1 MLVHP
6 CWVSKSE
13 DDSRLGSRAQGDD
26 TAAAASTRRKQAIG
40 VDVNVSLLAAAP
52 AVLLLA
58 TAVVLVT
65 EAHNLVILVL
75 ESGRMADTD
84 ARAIVETLRLKHHN
98 IILICSGEAQ
108 TLLC

>member
-6 CWVSKSE
+6 CGMSKSE

-26 TAAAASTRRKQAIG
+26 TAAAASTRRKQAVG
-40 VDVNVSLLAAAP
+40 VDVNVFLLAAAP
-52 AVLLLA
+52 AVLWLA
-58 TAVVLVT
+58 TVVVLIT
-65 EAHNLVILVL
+65 EEHNLVILVF

-98 IILICSGEAQ
+98 MHRL
-108 TLLC
+108 